1 MKAYVIVVDDIS
13 DFERS
18 ASVPSV
24 KLTKKEAQKEMR
36 YLANEVKP
44 YFVRQYGDGLV
55 YASGDMSIE
64 MYPEGYFGQTHYV
77 VSIHQIDI
85 PGVKKVLD

>member
-1 MKAYVIVVDDIS
+1 MKAYVIVVDDVY

-24 KLTKKEAQKEMR
+24 KFTKKEAQKEMR

-44 YFVRQYGDGLV
+44 YFVKRYAEGLV
-55 YASGDMSIE
+55 YSSGDMSIE